1 MQRLR
6 YKCSPQELRRR
17 EYPDIRDQLDAMV
30 KLAAAL
36 REQGIP
42 LPDDVVRWV
51 EHCQAVKRK
60 YPKPEAPTTEKP
72 A

>member
-17 EYPDIRDQLDAMV
+17 EYPDIRDQLDAIY

-36 REQGIP
+36 RDQGVA
-42 LPDDVVRWV
+42 LPDEVKQWIDKCA
-51 EHCQAVKRK
+51 EVKRRN
-60 YPKPEAPTTEKP
+60 PKTE
-72 A
+72 